1 MASSRFRLLVVD
13 DEPSIRDLASDILTS
28 EGYDVLTAK
37 DGLDA
42 LSQLVDPLPDMIIS
56 DLTMP
61 RMSGFELLA
70 VVRQRFPQ
78 VPVIATS
85 SEFLGSE
92 LPTGVLADAF
102 LQKGGHTIRQ
112 LSAKIRELISASPI
126 RSRSGLTGVAPVRV
140 PKDAGS

>member
-13 DEPSIRDLASDILTS
+13 DEPCIRDLASDILTS
-28 EGYDVLTAK
+28 EGHDVLTAK

-42 LSQLVDPLPDMIIS
+42 LNQLVDPLPDMIIS
-56 DLTMP
+56 DLRMP

-85 SEFLGSE
+85 GESLGSG
-92 LPTGVLADAF
+92 LPAGVLADAF
-102 LQKGGHTIRQ
+102 LQKGGYTIRQ
-112 LSAKIRELISASPI
+112 LCAKVRELISASPI
-126 RSRSGLTGVAPVRV
+126 RDQSGLTGVAPVRV
-140 PKDAGS
+140 PQDAGS

>member
-13 DEPSIRDLASDILTS
+13 DEPSLRDLASDLLTS

-42 LSQLVDPLPDMIIS
+42 LNQLVDPLPDMIIS
-56 DLTMP
+56 DLMMP

-78 VPVIATS
+78 VPVIAIS
-85 SEFLGSE
+85 GEFLGSG
-92 LPTGVLADAF
+92 LPAGVLADAF
-102 LQKGGHTIRQ
+102 LQKGGYTIRQ
-112 LSAKIRELISASPI
+112 LCAKVRELISASPL
-126 RSRSGLTGVAPVRV
+126 RDESGVIGVAPVGV
-140 PKDAGS
+140 PQDAGS

>member
-13 DEPSIRDLASDILTS
+13 DEPSLRDLASDILTS

-42 LSQLVDPLPDMIIS
+42 LNQLVDPLPDMIIS

-70 VVRQRFPQ
+70 VVRRRFPQ

-85 SEFLGSE
+85 GAFLGSE
-92 LPTGVLADAF
+92 LPAGVLADAF
-102 LQKGGHTIRQ
+102 LQKGGYTNRQ
-112 LSAKIRELISASPI
+112 LCAKVRELISASPI
-126 RSRSGLTGVAPVRV
+126 RDRSGLAGVVPVRV
-140 PKDAGS
+140 HQDADS